1 MYVVLSDLRK
11 YEGYSGL
18 ITSYRICETKKEIA
32 EHVQILYESFG
43 EFNVENLMVFEVK
56 KQIDCKVICNIDVEL

>member
-18 ITSYRICETKKEIA
+18 IANYRICETKKEVA
-32 EHVQILYESFG
+32 EHVQNLYETFG

>member
-11 YEGYSGL
+11 YEGYSGF
-18 ITSYRICETKKEIA
+18 ISNYRICETKKEIA
-32 EHVQILYESFG
+32 EHVQNLYETFG

>member
-1 MYVVLSDLRK
+1 MKDTADLFRTIEYAK
-11 YEGYSGL
+11 P
-18 ITSYRICETKKEIA
+18 KKKIA
-32 EHVQILYESFG
+32 EHVQNLYETFG